1 MRDPSPRMGVACNL
15 PFFNSLYR
23 DEFKDRIESQKEI
36 KLFLDDI
43 FKYMGK
49 DTFNFDDFSK
59 LNSEFSSETFLSVKI
74 SLANIINFYRS

>member
-1 MRDPSPRMGVACNL
+1 MKDPSPRMGVACNL
-15 PFFNSLYR
+15 PFFNYPYR

-49 DTFNFDDFSK
+49 DSFNFDDFSK
-59 LNSEFSSETFLSVKI
+59 LNSEFSSETFLSVRI
-74 SLANIINFYRS
+74 SPCKHNKLL